1 MERTEKVKD
10 LPRNSNLKEPSQT
23 TEEPGPFLT
32 EESRAFSATSL
43 LRKCTIR
50 FKLGTAHA
58 GSTDTSS
65 HESSHFTY

>member
-10 LPRNSNLKEPSQT
+10 LPGNSNLKEPSQI
-23 TEEPGPFLT
+23 TEEPTAFLT

-50 FKLGTAHA
+50 LSWAPLMQEAPILPG
-58 GSTDTSS
+58 